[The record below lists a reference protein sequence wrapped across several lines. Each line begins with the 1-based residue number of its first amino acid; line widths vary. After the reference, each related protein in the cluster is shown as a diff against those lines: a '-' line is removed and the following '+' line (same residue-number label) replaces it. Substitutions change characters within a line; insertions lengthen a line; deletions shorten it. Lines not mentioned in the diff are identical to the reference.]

1 MNTAED
7 EDCVTPFANAL
18 RKLSAHAN
26 DDGKKVIN
34 EMIEEM
40 TKRSPCVASG
50 DVKCIQQHLAQ
61 SVGIQDMIELEHDV
75 EPKLRATMEQIKAA
89 NQKVIDEL
97 ETMESGKEAS
107 EAVCNVR
114 KIKAQMINDALENL

>member
-1 MNTAED
+1 M
-7 EDCVTPFANAL
+7 TPFANAL

-26 DDGKKVIN
+26 ADGKKVIN

-50 DVKCIQQHLAQ
+50 DVQCIQQHLAQ

-75 EPKLRATMEQIKAA
+75 EPKLRPTMEQIKAA
-89 NQKVIDEL
+89 NQKVIDQL
-97 ETMESGKEAS
+97 KTMESGKEAS
-107 EAVCNVR
+107 DAVCNVR
-114 KIKAQMINDALENL
+114 KIKAQMINDALKNL